1 MASAEIVR
9 QTLIIEIS
17 RKRVKRLYLGNTSDT
32 NHSVI
37 LPGDVLDKI
46 LAFLPIKKAMQIG
59 ILSSRFNHSWIF
71 SRRLHFD
78 NDFARGRS
86 PENFK
91 SMVNKVFDQHAGSSI
106 LSFRLSFDADGEG
119 FLVEKWIKKA
129 IEKGVEELELY
140 FYVIGINFEGGGP
153 VKLISDVYDVESI
166 KILKLS
172 FCQLD
177 LPPEFKGLH
186 FLSTLVLRKII
197 VTPTLIDNLFLNCLL
212 LETLDIAQCYRIFH
226 LKISTQNLKKFKE
239 LKVGDCPEILMI
251 DIDAPTLHAIHYCGH
266 VCFIKFT
273 NIPEV
278 KDVMLNFGPSKGFT
292 GTFQVRNL
300 VHDLYNI
307 RVLTTTSTFLEGL
320 TPKFMGGTLTEM
332 QFSFWNLIEFH
343 LIMEGALYC
352 NPYDIVSF
360 LKNCQYLEKIFIDL
374 KDFNFVCGPY
384 WELRNRQAFEQS
396 HASFHNLKFIKLYGF
411 KFQKDELLL
420 VKFLLGSAPG
430 LEKLVLITPN
440 KSRRVKVV
448 TLNLQGFYQDIQSWK
463 ASPRVE
469 IAVFEHSNDRSSVSP
484 MHSKTWY

>member
-37 LPGDVLDKI
+37 LPDDVLDKI

-106 LSFRLSFDADGEG
+106 LSFRLSFDANGEG

-129 IEKGVEELELY
+129 IEKGVEELELL

-177 LPPEFKGLH
+177 LPPKFKGLH
-186 FLSTLVLRKII
+186 FFSTLVLRKII

-300 VHDLYNI
+300 VYDLYNI
-307 RVLTTTSTFLEGL
+307 RVLTTTSTFLEVCL
-320 TPKFMGGTLTEM
+320 HPCTCYCLIIYLLSCYCPFV
-332 QFSFWNLIEFH
+332 FYWNL
-343 LIMEGALYC
+343 LVYC
-352 NPYDIVSF
+352 S
-360 LKNCQYLEKIFIDL
+360 
-374 KDFNFVCGPY
+374 
-384 WELRNRQAFEQS
+384 
-396 HASFHNLKFIKLYGF
+396 
-411 KFQKDELLL
+411 
-420 VKFLLGSAPG
+420 
-430 LEKLVLITPN
+430 
-440 KSRRVKVV
+440 
-448 TLNLQGFYQDIQSWK
+448 
-463 ASPRVE
+463 
-469 IAVFEHSNDRSSVSP
+469 
-484 MHSKTWY
+484 

>member
-9 QTLIIEIS
+9 QTLITEIS

-37 LPGDVLDKI
+37 LPDDVIDKI
-46 LAFLPIKKAMQIG
+46 LAFLPIKKAKQIG

-78 NDFARGRS
+78 NDFARGRG

-106 LSFRLSFDADGEG
+106 LSFRLSFDA
-119 FLVEKWIKKA
+119 
-129 IEKGVEELELY
+129 
-140 FYVIGINFEGGGP
+140 NGGGP

-166 KILKLS
+166 KILLLS

-177 LPPEFKGLH
+177 LPPKFKG
-186 FLSTLVLRKII
+186 
-197 VTPTLIDNLFLNCLL
+197 
-212 LETLDIAQCYRIFH
+212 
-226 LKISTQNLKKFKE
+226 
-239 LKVGDCPEILMI
+239 VGDCPEILMI

-278 KDVMLNFGPSKGFT
+278 KDVMLNFGPSKVFT

-300 VHDLYNI
+300 VYDLYNI

-320 TPKFMGGTLTEM
+320 TSKFMGGTLTEM

-343 LIMEGALYC
+343 LIMEGAMYC

-360 LKNCQYLEKIFIDL
+360 LKNCQYLN
-374 KDFNFVCGPY
+374 DFNFVCGVPY

-396 HASFHNLKFIKLYGF
+396 HVSFHNLKFIKLYGF

-420 VKFLLGSAPG
+420 VKFLQGSAPG
-430 LEKLVLITPN
+430 LEKLVLITPI
-440 KSRRVKVV
+440 KYRRVKGV

-463 ASPRVE
+463 ASPRAE
-469 IAVFEHSNDRSSVSP
+469 IAVFEHSSDRSSVSP

>member
-1 MASAEIVR
+1 MASAEMVR

-37 LPGDVLDKI
+37 LPDDVLDKI

-106 LSFRLSFDADGEG
+106 LSFRLSFDA
-119 FLVEKWIKKA
+119 
-129 IEKGVEELELY
+129 
-140 FYVIGINFEGGGP
+140 NGGGP
-153 VKLISDVYDVESI
+153 VKLISDVYDIESI

-177 LPPEFKGLH
+177 LPLKFK
-186 FLSTLVLRKII
+186 
-197 VTPTLIDNLFLNCLL
+197 
-212 LETLDIAQCYRIFH
+212 DIAQCYRIFH

-239 LKVGDCPEILMI
+239 LKVGDCPGVLMI

-300 VHDLYNI
+300 VYDLYNI

-343 LIMEGALYC
+343 LIMEGAMYC
-352 NPYDIVSF
+352 NPYDFVSF
-360 LKNCQYLEKIFIDL
+360 PKNCQYLEKIFID
-374 KDFNFVCGPY
+374 
-384 WELRNRQAFEQS
+384 
-396 HASFHNLKFIKLYGF
+396 
-411 KFQKDELLL
+411 KDELLL
-420 VKFLLGSAPG
+420 LKFLLGSAPG

>member
-37 LPGDVLDKI
+37 LPDDVIDKI
-46 LAFLPIKKAMQIG
+46 LGFLPIKKAMQIG

-106 LSFRLSFDADGEG
+106 LSFRLSFDANGEG

-129 IEKGVEELELY
+129 IEKGVEELELF

-177 LPPEFKGLH
+177 LPP
-186 FLSTLVLRKII
+186 
-197 VTPTLIDNLFLNCLL
+197 
-212 LETLDIAQCYRIFH
+212 
-226 LKISTQNLKKFKE
+226 KF
-239 LKVGDCPEILMI
+239 
-251 DIDAPTLHAIHYCGH
+251 
-266 VCFIKFT
+266 
-273 NIPEV
+273 
-278 KDVMLNFGPSKGFT
+278 KGFT

-300 VHDLYNI
+300 VYDLYNI
-307 RVLTTTSTFLEGL
+307 RVLTTTSTILEGL

-343 LIMEGALYC
+343 LIMEGAMYC
-352 NPYDIVSF
+352 NPYDIASF
-360 LKNCQYLEKIFIDL
+360 LKNCQYVEKIFIDL
-374 KDFNFVCGPY
+374 INLLQLNDFNFVCGPY
-384 WELRNRQAFEQS
+384 WELRNRQVHSKCGCQVLVRGMIWETTTCALQGWLS
-396 HASFHNLKFIKLYGF
+396 SASEKGCDFWFIQWIKWLGF
-411 KFQKDELLL
+411 GFVWLL
-420 VKFLLGSAPG
+420 VVYCVAGEGARLFGG
-430 LEKLVLITPN
+430 WCGVGVL
-440 KSRRVKVV
+440 
-448 TLNLQGFYQDIQSWK
+448 
-463 ASPRVE
+463 
-469 IAVFEHSNDRSSVSP
+469 
-484 MHSKTWY
+484 

>member
-1 MASAEIVR
+1 MASAEMVR

-37 LPGDVLDKI
+37 LPDDVLDKI

-106 LSFRLSFDADGEG
+106 LSFRLSFDANGEG

-129 IEKGVEELELY
+129 IEELELF

-153 VKLISDVYDVESI
+153 VKLISDVYDIESI

-177 LPPEFKGLH
+177 LPLKFKGLH
-186 FLSTLVLRKII
+186 FLSTLVLRKIT

-239 LKVGDCPEILMI
+239 LKVGYCPGVLMI

-300 VHDLYNI
+300 VYDLYNI

-343 LIMEGALYC
+343 LIMEGAMYC
-352 NPYDIVSF
+352 NPYDFVSF
-360 LKNCQYLEKIFIDL
+360 PKNCQYLEKIFIDL
-374 KDFNFVCGPY
+374 NDFNFVGGPY

-396 HASFHNLKFIKLYGF
+396 H
-411 KFQKDELLL
+411 KDELLL
-420 VKFLLGSAPG
+420 LKFLLGSAPG